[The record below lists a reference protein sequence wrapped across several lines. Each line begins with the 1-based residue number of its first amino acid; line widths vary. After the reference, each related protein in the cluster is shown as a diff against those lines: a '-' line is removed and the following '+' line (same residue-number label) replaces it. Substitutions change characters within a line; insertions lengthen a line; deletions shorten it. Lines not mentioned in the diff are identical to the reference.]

1 MRSLL
6 ERARWWLRPPT
17 MDDPDDQRLG
27 KVVHTLALVLFGALF
42 IPTALRASTVVLRPE
57 FFVHSVVQVLLLS
70 AYVMNRRGRVRPALR
85 LMLFSL
91 LGEVAFIVAVS
102 SDGYHDVV
110 MLALPGLLVV
120 AGIMLDGK
128 LFRVF
133 AAVTI
138 FLFAAL
144 TLAELLG
151 LWSSE
156 MSRYTTVND
165 LVEGSMILAITAV
178 AVGLLIRHQQSS
190 FERVRA
196 SEAALALSNEQ
207 LQRQSQRLVESEA
220 RYRLVVESAQD
231 PIVSTDIN
239 GRFVYVN
246 GAAARLAGC
255 AIEDMLGSDFF
266 EFCLPEQ
273 RTTIRRG
280 FFRQFHRRE
289 NNRSYEVAVRSRKG
303 RVHWLSMNV
312 SLELREGALSG
323 FHVVAR
329 DITDRRLA
337 EDEVRRL
344 NMKLEQRVLD
354 RTAELEAT
362 MQDLQRISYTVSHDL
377 RAPLRHIGAYAE
389 MSQTRPSVRDD
400 AYAHKDLQT
409 IAFSAK
415 WMGML
420 VDGLIEYLSIGQ
432 TDLRRSSVDLR
443 HLVDDVIV
451 ELGADATGRSIV
463 WKVGPLPVVAA
474 DRRLLRQAFVNILGN
489 AVKFTQARTEAVV
502 EIGCE
507 AGALPDQEHR
517 IVVRDNG
524 IGFDPR
530 YQDRLFGL
538 FERLHSRAENAG
550 AGIGLANVRRII
562 HRHGGR
568 IWAEGAVDQGATITF
583 TLPARA
589 TTEAGP
595 STAAAPPTM
604 AEDPR

>member
-17 MDDPDDQRLG
+17 LDDPDDQRLG
-27 KVVHTLALVLFGALF
+27 KIVHTLALVLFGALF
-42 IPTALRASTVVLRPE
+42 IPTVLRASSVIIRPE
-57 FFVHSVVQVLLLS
+57 FFVHSAVQVLLLS

-120 AGIMLDGK
+120 AGIMLDWK

-133 AAVTI
+133 AAATI

-156 MSRYTTVND
+156 MSRYTTVHD
-165 LVEGSMILAITAV
+165 VVEGSMILAITAV

-196 SEAALALSNEQ
+196 SEAALALSNERLQ
-207 LQRQSQRLVESEA
+207 LQSQRLGESEA

-255 AIEDMLGSDFF
+255 AIEDILGSDFF

-273 RTTIRRG
+273 RTMIRRG

-312 SLELREGALSG
+312 SLELKEGALSG

-329 DITDRRLA
+329 DITDRKVA

-344 NMKLEQRVLD
+344 NLQLEQRVSD

-362 MQDLQRISYTVSHDL
+362 MQELQRISYTVSHDL
-377 RAPLRHIGAYAE
+377 RSPLRHIGAYAE
-389 MSQTRPSVRDD
+389 MSQSRPSVRDD
-400 AYAHKDLQT
+400 AYAHKYLQT

-443 HLVDDVIV
+443 HLVEEIIG
-451 ELGADATGRSIV
+451 ELHSNAAGRSIV

-474 DRRLLRQAFVNILGN
+474 DRRLLRQAIVNILGN
-489 AVKFTQARTEAVV
+489 AVKFTQSRAEAVV

-507 AGALPDQEHR
+507 TVGSPVHEHR
-517 IVVRDNG
+517 FVVRDNG
-524 IGFDPR
+524 IGFDGR

-568 IWAEGAVDQGATITF
+568 IWAEGEVDRGATITF
-583 TLPARA
+583 TLPAIV
-589 TTEAGP
+589 TTDAGRSAVAA
-595 STAAAPPTM
+595 STMM
-604 AEDPR
+604 ADDPR

>member
-1 MRSLL
+1 MTSLP
-6 ERARWWLRPPT
+6 ERVRLWLRPPT
-17 MDDPDDQRLG
+17 MDDPDDQRLA
-27 KVVHTLALVLFGALF
+27 KIVHRLALVLFGALF
-42 IPTALRASTVVLRPE
+42 VPTALRASAVVIRPE

-70 AYVMNRRGRVRPALR
+70 AYVMNRRGRVRAALR

-91 LGEVAFIVAVS
+91 LGEVTFIVAVS
-102 SDGYHDVV
+102 NDGYHDVV

-120 AGIMLDGK
+120 AGIMLDRR
-128 LFRVF
+128 LFRIF
-133 AAVTI
+133 AATTI
-138 FLFAAL
+138 ILFAAL

-156 MSRYTTVND
+156 MSHFTTVND
-165 LVEGSMILAITAV
+165 LVEGSLILAITSMS
-178 AVGLLIRHQQSS
+178 VGLLIRHQQSS

-246 GAAARLAGC
+246 GAAARMAGY
-255 AIEDMLGSDFF
+255 ALEDLIGRDFF
-266 EFCLPEQ
+266 DFCLPEH
-273 RTTIRRG
+273 RTNIRRE

-289 NNRSYEVAVRSRKG
+289 PSRSYEIALRSRTG
-303 RVHWLSMNV
+303 RLFWLSMNV
-312 SLELREGALSG
+312 TLEPREGSLSG

-329 DITDRRLA
+329 DVTDRKAA
-337 EDEVRRL
+337 EVEVMRL
-344 NMKLEQRVLD
+344 NQQLEKHVQD
-354 RTAELEAT
+354 RTAELETT
-362 MQDLQRISYTVSHDL
+362 MQELQRISYTVSHDL

-400 AYAHKDLQT
+400 AYAHKYLAT

-443 HLVDDVIV
+443 HLVDEVIV
-451 ELGADATGRSIV
+451 ELGTDSAGRAIE
-463 WKVGPLPVVAA
+463 WKVGSLPVVAA

-489 AVKFTQARTEAVV
+489 AVKFTQSRADAVV

-507 AGALPDQEHR
+507 AVGSPVQEHR
-517 IVVRDNG
+517 IFVCDNG
-524 IGFDPR
+524 IGFDAR

-568 IWAEGAVDQGATITF
+568 IWAEGAVDQGATISF
-583 TLPARA
+583 TLPVLSDGTRATPSNAQLARA
-589 TTEAGP
+589 EA
-595 STAAAPPTM
+595 
-604 AEDPR
+604 E